1 MNIKRLFVTSI
12 EVSKEIILTT
22 SLVNTVLVNTNVL
35 LAPLNS
41 AEKSS
46 SGTNWPK
53 LNPANWSSIVVLTVK
68 VNGDVE
74 TPTLKG
80 IPWTVNISPFLYPKP
95 LSVRSNPITVPPD
108 PIRASTLNP
117 EPDPP
122 VTDKSVYPVA
132 IPTFM
137 TGGNCAEY
145 PVPPLTVVIPVI
157 IPALLP
163 VPTVAVSIAVDPTPN
178 GFWISI
184 LNDPEK
190 YPEPA
195 DNILTL
201 CIDPAA
207 LTTADAPARTRG
219 W

>member
-12 EVSKEIILTT
+12 EVSRDIILTT
-22 SLVNTVLVNTNVL
+22 SFVNTVFVNTNDF

-46 SGTNWPK
+46 RGTIWPK
-53 LNPANWSSIVVLTVK
+53 LKPANLSSIVVLTVN

-80 IPWTVNISPFLYPKP
+80 IPWTVNTSPFLYPKP
-95 LSVRSNPITVPPD
+95 LSLISNPTTVPPD
-108 PIRASTLNP
+108 PIRASTLSP
-117 EPDPP
+117 LPDPP

-132 IPTFM
+132 IPTLI

-163 VPTVAVSIAVDPTPN
+163 VPTVAVSIAVEPTPN
-178 GFWISI
+178 GFWTSI
-184 LNDPEK
+184 LSDPENNLNQQIT
-190 YPEPA
+190 YLHFEW
-195 DNILTL
+195 IQLH
-201 CIDPAA
+201 
-207 LTTADAPARTRG
+207 
-219 W
+219 